1 MTKFLLLTLFLIPQP
16 ALAYGSQRGYSNQ
29 CFREVY
35 REEYVPGTRR
45 RPGYIRRWTDTE
57 EVPCRFN
64 QPTYTPRPQSQPSP
78 VDENSCLEG
87 AILGG
92 ILGGGIGGA
101 VSRGDGRFVGVPT
114 GIVAG
119 AILGCAVDGG

>member
-1 MTKFLLLTLFLIPQP
+1 MTKFLLLTLLLIPQP

-45 RPGYIRRWTDTE
+45 RPGYVRRWTDTK
-57 EVPCRFN
+57 EVPCRSN
-64 QPTYTPRPQSQPSP
+64 RPRYTPRHQSRPQQ
-78 VDENSCLEG
+78 DENSCLEG

-92 ILGGGIGGA
+92 ILGGGLGGA
-101 VSRGDGRFVGVPT
+101 ISRGDGRYVGVPT

-119 AILGCAVDGG
+119 ALLGCQIDGG